1 MTCHQRGEPLGGRSV
16 GLLATML
23 LVVVAGCTSDA
34 IQWDDPTYAGPPGP
48 TVTIERG
55 ESIPASACEASVRTA
70 RSASTLFGAWWEL
83 RSNGSATLVFARM
96 DSSGRGT
103 RVVADSADRSARDC
117 GRTAPAIAVSRSGR
131 VHLAY
136 FAEPAQGPGIFY
148 VHSIDNGLTFHSPIA
163 VVFGDKPA
171 AVSVAE
177 DGDNVAVAYEDPN
190 SERSAVGVALSRTMG
205 HIFSI
210 KDAASPPSS
219 RATLPMVRI
228 EGHLVRVWWSER
240 SPIPT
245 ASATRTVYREG
256 HW

>member
-1 MTCHQRGEPLGGRSV
+1 ME
-16 GLLATML
+16 
-23 LVVVAGCTSDA
+23 
-34 IQWDDPTYAGPPGP
+34 
-48 TVTIERG
+48 
-55 ESIPASACEASVRTA
+55 
-70 RSASTLFGAWWEL
+70 
-83 RSNGSATLVFARM
+83 
-96 DSSGRGT
+96 
-103 RVVADSADRSARDC
+103 VVADSTDRSAREC
-117 GRTAPAIAVSRSGR
+117 ARPAPAIAVNRSGR

-136 FAEPAQGPGIFY
+136 FAEPAQGSGIFY
-148 VHSIDNGLTFHSPIA
+148 VHSMDNGLTFHAPIA

-171 AVSVAE
+171 PVSVAE

-219 RATLPMVRI
+219 RATLPVVRI

-245 ASATRTVYREG
+245 VSATRTVYREG
-256 HW
+256 RW